1 MNKRIADIVKKAIT
15 DLGLPEVDFNVEFP
29 ADMNHGDY
37 STNVAMVLAS
47 SEKSSPREIAQKV
60 KDKIE
65 ESKPDEIEKL
75 EIAGAGFI
83 NFYLTDKFFTE
94 ETKKINETE
103 DFGKGDLM
111 VGKKVLIDYTQ
122 PNPFK
127 PFHIGHLMS
136 NAIGESISR
145 ILEWQGAKVTRAN
158 YQGDIGLH
166 VAKAIYGIKV
176 EGGKILGNNPSEKAQ
191 FIGECYSEGS
201 DLYDKEPNIKTEI
214 DLMNEKIYA
223 GDSEFEE
230 IYKEGREVTLVAFEE
245 IYKTLGTKF
254 DKYYFESEVREE
266 GKEIVLE
273 NEKKGIFEISD
284 GAYVFH
290 GEKYN
295 PKLHTRVFVTS
306 KGLPLYEAKELA
318 LTVNKFKDFNP
329 DLSIVTT
336 AVEQQE
342 YMRVV
347 TEAIQQIFKQE
358 NYANRMKHI
367 NHGMMRFATG
377 KMSSRL
383 GNVIT
388 GESLIADSRAEI
400 MNKIQNRDF
409 TIEEKEEIA
418 SLVGVSAIKYS
429 ILKSNTGTDIAY
441 DFDKSISF
449 EGDSGPY
456 LQYSAVRA
464 QSIIGR
470 SKEVLGGDDLKYEP
484 TENEISIARFI
495 HRFPETTEKAYK
507 NFAPHIIASFLVQLA
522 GKFNHFYA
530 ENIFIDP
537 NHLDRSAY
545 RIEIAKAFLRT
556 MKNGLHLLG
565 IKIPSKM

>member
-1 MNKRIADIVKKAIT
+1 MNKRISDIVKKAIT

-47 SEKSSPREIAQKV
+47 SEKTSPREIAQKI

-65 ESKPDEIEKL
+65 ESKPIEIEKL

-83 NFYLTDKFFTE
+83 NFYLTDKFFIE
-94 ETKKINETE
+94 ETKKINETD
-103 DFGKGDLM
+103 DFGKGELM
-111 VGKKVLIDYTQ
+111 LGKKVLVEYTQ

-136 NAIGESISR
+136 NTIGESISR
-145 ILEWQGAKVTRAN
+145 ILEWQGANVVRVN
-158 YQGDIGLH
+158 YQGDKGLH

-176 EGGKILGNNPSEKAQ
+176 EGGEILGNNPSEKAQ
-191 FIGECYSEGS
+191 YIGECYAKGS
-201 DLYDKEPNIKTEI
+201 DLYEKDANIKTEI

-223 GDSEFEE
+223 DDAEFSE
-230 IYKEGREVTLVAFEE
+230 IYKEGREVTLEAFEE

-254 DKYYFESEVREE
+254 DKYYFESEVGEE
-266 GKEIVLE
+266 GKEIVIE
-273 NEKKGIFEISD
+273 GEKKGVFEISD

-306 KGLPLYEAKELA
+306 KGLPLYEAKEVA
-318 LTVNKFKDFNP
+318 LTLRKFKELNP
-329 DLSIVTT
+329 DLSVVTT

-347 TEAIQQIFKQE
+347 TEAIQQLFKE
-358 NYANRMKHI
+358 EDYAKRMKHI

-388 GESLIADSRAEI
+388 GESLLKDSKAEI
-400 MNKIQNRDF
+400 INKIQNRDF

-418 SLVGVSAIKYS
+418 SAVGVSAIKYS

-456 LQYSAVRA
+456 LQYAAVRA
-464 QSIIGR
+464 QSIISR
-470 SKEVLGGDDLKYEP
+470 SSEISGGDSLKYVP
-484 TENEISIARFI
+484 NEKEMAIARLI
-495 HRFPETTEKAYK
+495 HRFPETTEKAFK
-507 NFAPHIIASFLVQLA
+507 NYAPHMIASFLVHLA
-522 GKFNHFYA
+522 GKFNHFYSD
-530 ENIFIDP
+530 NIFIDP
-537 NHLDRSAY
+537 THLDRSAF
-545 RIEIAKAFLRT
+545 RVETAKAFLRT
-556 MKNGLHLLG
+556 IKNGLYLLG
-565 IKIPSKM
+565 IKVPQKM